1 MRKRSKI
8 PFLVMS
14 GASLLSLPLS
24 GFATYLY
31 VEGAAS
37 VSLGSAGTK
46 KRVCYITGDG
56 GATKTYYTDIGK
68 AISVS
73 RSGETIVVLPRPSNI
88 SWEAGREDEDYVI
101 DGTYATDGVLTIPT
115 GVTLSIPYA
124 LDGSGNPIANSKKGD
139 MNAPSNAAIE
149 DPGTYCKS
157 TVRFSS
163 VSVSNLGNIEIGGIL
178 KSSQANSKGTGR
190 TGGNYSEVLLSDG
203 ARIVNGGE
211 LWLYGLIDDIPG
223 ADEDGSVAAGGL
235 VENLPGSST
244 NLPMCW
250 HDFGGGSALK
260 GTYNHIDE
268 RECLP
273 LDDFYF
279 ENIACPVIYHG
290 GSSMTAWVN
299 FRTGAIEVG
308 GIHISDPIAPVY
320 DMKIIDEDSTGIL
333 AIPSGSILR
342 SDFDSAIVRHE
353 LDFYGDFALNAL
365 EIDVEQAV
373 KDNGYGALWG
383 LASQM
388 LPSSVSSAEGY
399 FPISHVWD
407 ISLHP
412 DNESGTAFVDGG
424 SGKYKL
430 LNGSSL
436 TIDNGVEFCAG
447 ALVVYDGTNYLD
459 NRGTHAKNFYKS
471 GIIANYKEKPAECV
485 VNGSLTAGLVAG
497 ELRSTMQD
505 ARISASN
512 ATSVTM
518 NEPLAGEGSTL
529 TADMTQW
536 FEIPLSLKLL
546 GDDGFVHEFGGE
558 DDIGLYETIALAPT
572 GDGESYYWHRV
583 LEEISSVSI
592 VSAEGFDTPSGQA
605 MSFSLS
611 AQAYPALNQSTI
623 TGYEWSVAGEGA
635 SLSSRTGQE
644 TILSLPQNLDSSEPL
659 SFTVSLR
666 VNANRYDGT
675 PFSLET
681 SQAFRS
687 MPLFDATSVSINP
700 NGGSSSNNAEGNWDL
715 SLTIGPEGYATD
727 ITDVVWSVTPSKT
740 DAEYTLTENQDDP
753 TKAHL
758 WVAAVEKGDGDTTY
772 KVTAEVTGESPFGHV
787 FTLTS
792 EEVTFTAKDAGCV
805 LAGTRILVPGG
816 GTLLVEDIKEGDV
829 VLAFDHVTGRMVE
842 SQVVL
847 VLREKA
853 VTTVCALRFEDGTVL
868 EIAKEHGLFDLTDGK
883 YAELD
888 SDRPDEYVGHNFL
901 FLDEQGNMARSMLVS
916 VEARREEASFYDVVT
931 ARNLNYVANGALS
944 VTRALAPLANT
955 FSFQPDG
962 KYDSV
967 KKEEDIRKYGLS
979 TMEEWAGLLS
989 EKQFVAFNASVTKVG
1004 LAKGIYTREYLEEL
1018 VRAYLSS

>member
-46 KRVCYITGDG
+46 KRVCYITSDG

-73 RSGETIVVLPRPSNI
+73 RNGETIVVLPRPSNL
-88 SWEAGREDEDYVI
+88 SWQEGREDEDYVI
-101 DGTYATDGVLTIPT
+101 DGTYATDGVLTIPA
-115 GVTLSIPYA
+115 GVTLNIPHG
-124 LDGSGNPIANSKKGD
+124 LDSNGNPIANNKKGD
-139 MNAPSNAAIE
+139 TGAPKNASIKEPAN
-149 DPGTYCKS
+149 YCKT
-157 TVRFSS
+157 TVRLSDVKVRS
-163 VSVSNLGNIEIGGIL
+163 LGKIEIGGIL
-178 KSSQANSKGTGR
+178 KSSQANPEGTGR
-190 TGGNYSEVLLSDG
+190 TGGSYAEVLLSDG
-203 ARIVNGGE
+203 ASIVNGGE
-211 LWLYGLIDDIPG
+211 LWVYGLIDSIPG
-223 ADEDGSVAAGGL
+223 ADEDGSAVASGS
-235 VENLPGSST
+235 VENLAGSST

-290 GSSMTAWVN
+290 GSSMTAWIN
-299 FRTGAIEVG
+299 FRTSDLPLVG
-308 GIHISDPIAPVY
+308 IVAPEY
-320 DMKIIDEDSTGIL
+320 DMKIIDDDATGIL
-333 AIPSGSILR
+333 NIPDGSRLE
-342 SDFDSAIVRHE
+342 SNFDPTYVKHG
-353 LDFYGDFALNAL
+353 LDFYGDFALNPL
-365 EIDVEQAV
+365 TIDVKKAV
-373 KDNGYGALWG
+373 EDNGYSWTLAG
-383 LASQM
+383 LA
-388 LPSSVSSAEGY
+388 LPEKVSSTEGY
-399 FPISHVWD
+399 FPISHVWE

-412 DNESGTAFVDGG
+412 GEEGETAYVDGG
-424 SGKYKL
+424 ENSKYKL
-430 LNGSSL
+430 MNGSSL
-436 TIDNGVEFCAG
+436 TIDSGVEFQAG
-447 ALVVYDGTNYLD
+447 GLVVYDGTNYLD
-459 NRGTHAKNFYKS
+459 GRGSLESGGTNAANFYKS
-471 GIIANYKEKPAECV
+471 GVIASYKTKEAECV
-485 VNGSLTAGLVAG
+485 VNGSLSAGLVAG
-497 ELRSTMQD
+497 EFRSTTPG
-505 ARISASN
+505 ARIYASGE
-512 ATSVTM
+512 TSTTM
-518 NEPLAGEGSTL
+518 YEPKAGKGSTL
-529 TADMTQW
+529 NADMTDW
-536 FEIPLSLKLL
+536 FNIPLALELL
-546 GDDGFVHEFGGE
+546 GSDGLIDRFGE
-558 DDIGLYETIALAPT
+558 EEDIGLYESVALPQA
-572 GDGESYYWHRV
+572 GDGESHYWHRA
-583 LEEISSVSI
+583 LEEINAVSI
-592 VSAEGFDTPSGQA
+592 VSESGFETPSGVGA
-605 MSFSLS
+605 SFSLS
-611 AQAYPALNQSTI
+611 AQVYPLLNQSTI
-623 TGYEWSVAGEGA
+623 TGYAWNVDGTGA

-644 TILSLPQNLDSSEPL
+644 TILSLPENLDSSEPL

-681 SQAFRS
+681 SQVFRS

-700 NGGSSSNNAEGNWDL
+700 NGSSSSDNTEGNWDL
-715 SLTIGPEGYATD
+715 SLTIDPEGYATV

-805 LAGTRILVPGG
+805 LAGTRILVPAG
-816 GTLLVEDIKEGDV
+816 GTLLVEDIQEGDV
-829 VLAFDHVTGRMVE
+829 VLVFDHETGGMVE

-853 VTTVCALRFEDGTVL
+853 VTTVCALRFENGTVL
-868 EIAKEHGLFDLTDGK
+868 EIAKEHGLFDVTEGK
-883 YAELD
+883 YVELD
-888 SDRPDEYVGHNFL
+888 SDRPDEYVGHAFL
-901 FLDEQGNMARSMLVS
+901 FLDEEGNLARSTLIS
-916 VEARREEASFYDVVT
+916 VQLRREEASFYDVVT
-931 ARNLNYVANGALS
+931 ARHLNYVANGALS

-955 FSFQPDG
+955 FSFGPDG
-962 KYDSV
+962 KYDSI

-989 EKQFVAFNASVTKVG
+989 EEQFVAFNASVTKVG

>member
-14 GASLLSLPLS
+14 GASLLALPLS

-31 VEGAAS
+31 VEGTAS
-37 VSLGSAGTK
+37 VSLESAGKK
-46 KRVCYITGDG
+46 KRVCYITSDG

-101 DGTYATDGVLTIPT
+101 DGTYATDGVLTIPA

-124 LDGSGNPIANSKKGD
+124 LDDGGNPVASTKKGD
-139 MNAPSNAAIE
+139 QNAPSTAAIE
-149 DPGTYCKS
+149 SPNTYCKS
-157 TVRFSS
+157 TVQLSG
-163 VSVSNLGNIEIGGIL
+163 VKLQNNGKIEVGGL
-178 KSSQANSKGTGR
+178 LSSSQANANGVGR
-190 TGGNYSEVLLSDG
+190 TGGNYAEMLLSGG
-203 ARIVNGGE
+203 ASIVNASE
-211 LWLYGLIDDIPG
+211 LWVYGLIDDVP
-223 ADEDGSVAAGGL
+223 EEGSSGAGGT
-235 VENLPGSST
+235 VENLSTSST

-250 HDFGGGSALK
+250 NDFGGGSALK
-260 GTYNHIDE
+260 GTYNHIEE
-268 RECLP
+268 RKCLP

-279 ENIACPVIYHG
+279 ESIACPVVYHG
-290 GSSMTAWVN
+290 GASMTAWVN
-299 FRTGAIEVG
+299 FRTGPISVG
-308 GIHISDPIAPVY
+308 PINMDPIALVY
-320 DMKIIDEDSTGIL
+320 DMKIIDDDATGIL
-333 AIPSGSILR
+333 SLPSGSSLK
-342 SDFDSAIVRHE
+342 SDFDAEKVLHR
-353 LDFYGDFALNAL
+353 LDFYGDFSLNAL
-365 EIDVEQAV
+365 EIDVRQALQQNEIDAV
-373 KDNGYGALWG
+373 TQAAAL
-383 LASQM
+383 AI
-388 LPSSVSSAEGY
+388 LPASVSSTEGY

-407 ISLHP
+407 ISLHAGI
-412 DNESGTAFVDGG
+412 ESGTAEVNGTSG
-424 SGKYKL
+424 SYKL

-436 TIDNGVEFCAG
+436 TIDQNVYLNVAS
-447 ALVVYDGTNYLD
+447 LVVYDGTNYLD
-459 NRGTHAKNFYKS
+459 GRGTHASNFHKS
-471 GIIANYKEKPAECV
+471 GTLADYKEKPAECV
-485 VNGSLTAGLVAG
+485 VNGSLSAGLAAG
-497 ELRSTMQD
+497 EFRSTVSGGS
-505 ARISASN
+505 ISVSN
-512 ATSVTM
+512 GTSTTM
-518 NEPLAGEGSTL
+518 YEPKSGTGSTL
-529 TADMTQW
+529 TADMTDW
-536 FEIPLSLKLL
+536 FEIPLALELL
-546 GDDGFVHEFGGE
+546 GSDGLLDEYGGSE
-558 DDIGLYETIALAPT
+558 DIGLYESAGLPPA
-572 GDGESYYWHRV
+572 GDGESHYWHRV

-592 VSAEGFDTPSGQA
+592 VSDSGYDTPSGKG
-605 MSFSLS
+605 SNFSLS
-611 AQAYPALNQSTI
+611 AQVYPLLNQSTI
-623 TGYEWSVAGEGA
+623 TGYEWTVSGVGA
-635 SLSSRTGQE
+635 SLSSRTGPE
-644 TILSLPQNLDSSEPL
+644 TTLSLPENRDSSEPL
-659 SFTVSLR
+659 SFTVFLR
-666 VNANRYDGT
+666 VSATRYDGT

-681 SQAFRS
+681 SQVFRS

-700 NGGSSSNNAEGNWDL
+700 NGSSSSDNTEGNWDL
-715 SLTIGPEGYATD
+715 SLTIDPEGYATV

-740 DAEYTLTENQDDP
+740 DAEYTLKENQDDP

-792 EEVTFTAKDAGCV
+792 EEVTFTAKDGGCV

-888 SDRPDEYVGHNFL
+888 SDRPDEYVGHAFL
-901 FLDEQGNMARSMLVS
+901 FLDEEGNLARSTLIS
-916 VEARREEASFYDVVT
+916 VELRREEASFYDVVT

-955 FSFQPDG
+955 FSFRPDG

-989 EKQFVAFNASVTKVG
+989 EEQFLAFNASVTKVG